1 MADLILGPLMDVTI
15 SKVISATTEQLNLAV
30 GFKQE
35 LKKFRVVLSMVRGVL
50 QDAEE
55 KKVTGYSDL
64 QPWLKELEYIID
76 EADNVVDEIAYEHLR
91 YKVAQKHMWKK
102 VSYFFT
108 LSNPLA
114 FRLKIANRIKDLNL
128 DLASLNDWATGLGLQ
143 YRLAN
148 KFPEQIEIQQTDSS
162 IGDASNMVG
171 RKKEVPEVVQSLID
185 SSNDQSLHVVS
196 IVGMG
201 GIGKTTM
208 AKLVCNNEQI
218 RRCFFKIIWV
228 CVSKNFEVIQILVE
242 MLKTVTDDNKVE
254 HMSQNSLVK
263 KLQEKMEEK
272 AKEEKLKEEARKDEP
287 EGKAKKDEHEGKK
300 YLLIL
305 DDVWDEDTKKLESLR
320 NCLLTIGEKVG
331 GRVLV
336 TTRSKNVAS
345 LMGTPPDHIH
355 DLRKL
360 ADEDCWSKDVW
371 LSIKNNSEEWG
382 SIQEVGGVLRVL
394 QLSFNRLPT
403 PALKQCFAFCSIFP
417 KDFVMEKEMLIQ
429 LWMGEGYLQPSRKRY
444 KEMED
449 IGGKYFNDLFSYSL
463 FQDAKKDSYGS
474 IISCKV
480 HDFIHDLAQSVS
492 ESQTLILEG
501 SSSSDIAAD
510 IRHLNLI
517 SKEGMPE
524 TKIREL
530 RTLFSRVN
538 VSQNKLENFIKVR
551 VLSFCGANIDELP
564 AFLGKMKHLRFL
576 DVSETKIKELPKF
589 ITKLYHLQTFRFMN
603 CGEIK
608 RPLKGIWDLVN
619 LRHIYFNDE
628 KLMPAGIGGLT
639 CLKTLQLFVVGQQKG
654 HQIEELGCLSQ
665 LRGKLE
671 IRNLDMVRDKEEAM
685 GARLS
690 EKGTI
695 QELQLQFGGE
705 SNLSEDRCKQ
715 DLDILEG
722 LQPHSNLKGLTIEHY
737 CGKGCPSWMLETK
750 NFLKNLMSM
759 TFSAC
764 PWLQSIPSL
773 SLSKEAQV
781 EIKNC
786 KNLKSIA
793 DSSLQ
798 QLIIKECEE
807 LVGVEVGQAAMK
819 SLKEVHIEDC
829 GKLENLPMISKL
841 QSLEVLE
848 LQQCTELKMIG
859 DDAPFISTCLQE
871 LNIRNCYNLMSM
883 SSVYG
888 SSSLQKIVIGGCG
901 QLKSIGEDLSTAT
914 CLKELIIW
922 SCNGLMSF
930 PNLHGLSSLQ
940 KIVIVGCGQ
949 LKSIGE
955 DLSTATCL
963 KELTVGWCKG
973 LMSFPNL
980 HGLSSLQ
987 KIEIHWCGQLESI
1000 GEDLSTVTCL
1010 KELTVSGCNG
1020 LMSFPNLHGLSALQ
1034 RIEIRECG
1042 QLKSIGED
1050 LSTVTCLKEL
1060 TVRWCNGL
1068 MSFPNLY
1075 GLSSLQNLW
1084 ITGCGGLR
1092 SLPSG
1097 LPSCTAIKELD
1108 IANCDNLISIPD
1120 DLRRSWSIPNPACL
1134 ARLKWLSIGGF
1145 STELKEFPDLGFI
1158 GSHLEGLT
1166 LIAWGEPRE
1175 CLLDQIQH
1183 LTALK
1188 SLGIRD
1194 FDGLEALPNWFGNL
1208 SSLQTLTISDCK
1220 SLKHMKAIR
1229 CISKLESLDIDGCPE
1244 LKERCTRG
1252 SGAEWDCISHIRN
1265 IKIDYRWIQREGAPI
1280 EDDDSEQ
1287 QVDDNEQQDDD
1298 SEQLPVR
1305 ATGLRRFICCRN

>member
-15 SKVISATTEQLNLAV
+15 YKVILATTEQLNLAV
-30 GFKQE
+30 GYKQE

-55 KKVTGYSDL
+55 KQVTGYSDL
-64 QPWLKELEYIID
+64 QPWLKELEYIVD

-91 YKVAQKHMWKK
+91 YKVAQKQMWKK

-114 FRLKIANRIKDLNL
+114 FRRKIANRIKDLNL

-242 MLKTVTDDNKVE
+242 MLKTVTDDKKVE

-272 AKEEKLKEEARKDEP
+272 AKEEKLKEEAKEEKLKEEARKDEP
-287 EGKAKKDEHEGKK
+287 EGKAKKEEHEGKK
-300 YLLIL
+300 
-305 DDVWDEDTKKLESLR
+305 
-320 NCLLTIGEKVG
+320 
-331 GRVLV
+331 
-336 TTRSKNVAS
+336 
-345 LMGTPPDHIH
+345 
-355 DLRKL
+355 
-360 ADEDCWSKDVW
+360 SKDVW

-382 SIQEVGGVLRVL
+382 SIQEAGGVLRVL

-463 FQDAKKDSYGS
+463 FQDAEKDSYGS
-474 IISCKV
+474 VISCKV

-510 IRHLNLI
+510 VRHLNLI
-517 SKEGMPE
+517 SKEGVPE
-524 TKIREL
+524 TKIRDL
-530 RTLFSRVN
+530 RTLFSRVD

-564 AFLGKMKHLRFL
+564 AFLAKMKHLRFL

-608 RPLKGIWDLVN
+608 RSLKGIWDLVN

-665 LRGKLE
+665 LSGKLK
-671 IRNLDMVRDKEEAM
+671 ICNLGMLRDKEEAM

-690 EKGTI
+690 EKATI
-695 QELQLQFGGE
+695 QELQLVFDRE
-705 SNLSEDRCKQ
+705 SNDSADRCKH
-715 DLDILEG
+715 DDDILEG
-722 LQPHSNLKGLTIEHY
+722 LQPHSNLKGLIVEYY
-737 CGKGCPSWMLETK
+737 CGKSCPAWMSEIENSMSERV
-750 NFLKNLMSM
+750 NFLKNLMFM
-759 TFSAC
+759 TFYKC
-764 PWLQSIPSL
+764 PWLESIPSL
-773 SLSKEAQV
+773 SLSNEAKV
-781 EIKNC
+781 EITNC

-798 QLIIKECEE
+798 KLIIKSCEE
-807 LVGVEVGQAAMK
+807 LVRVEVGPDAMK
-819 SLKEVHIEDC
+819 SLKEVHIGSC
-829 GKLENLPMISKL
+829 GKLEKLLMISKL

-848 LQQCTELKMIG
+848 LQKCRALWMIG
-859 DDAPFISTCLQE
+859 DEARFNSTCLQQ
-871 LNIRNCYNLMSM
+871 LNIQTCHRLMSIP
-883 SSVYG
+883 SVDG
-888 SSSLQKIVIGGCG
+888 LSSLQKIEIRWCGQLKSIGEDLSTATCLKELTVDGCDGLMSLPNLHGLSSLQKIEIHQCGQLKSIGEDLSTATCLKELQVGLCDGLMSFPNLHGLSSLQKIDIHSCGQLKSIGEDLSTATCLKELAIFWCHGLMSFPNLHGLSSLQKIDISCCG

-914 CLKELIIW
+914 CLKELIILQ
-922 SCNGLMSF
+922 CDGLMSF

-940 KIVIVGCGQ
+940 KIKITECGQ

-955 DLSTATCL
+955 DLSTA
-963 KELTVGWCKG
+963 
-973 LMSFPNL
+973 M
-980 HGLSSLQ
+980 
-987 KIEIHWCGQLESI
+987 
-1000 GEDLSTVTCL
+1000 
-1010 KELTVSGCNG
+1010 
-1020 LMSFPNLHGLSALQ
+1020 
-1034 RIEIRECG
+1034 
-1042 QLKSIGED
+1042 
-1050 LSTVTCLKEL
+1050 CLKEL
-1060 TVRWCNGL
+1060 TVRK
-1068 MSFPNLY
+1068 
-1075 GLSSLQNLW
+1075 
-1084 ITGCGGLR
+1084 CGGLR
-1092 SLPSG
+1092 GLPSG
-1097 LPSCTAIKELD
+1097 LPSCTALENLD
-1108 IANCDNLISIPD
+1108 ISNCHNLISIPD
-1120 DLRRSWSIPNPACL
+1120 DLRRSWSTPNPACL
-1134 ARLKWLSIGGF
+1134 ARLKWLTIGGF

-1158 GSHLEGLT
+1158 GSHLEELT

-1175 CLLDQIQH
+1175 RLLDQIQH

-1188 SLGIRD
+1188 SLEIWD

-1208 SSLQTLTISDCK
+1208 SSLQTLTISNCK
-1220 SLKHMKAIR
+1220 SLKHMEAIG
-1229 CISKLESLDIDGCPE
+1229 CLSKLESLGIYGCPE
-1244 LKERCTRG
+1244 LNERCDRESG
-1252 SGAEWDCISHIRN
+1252 SEWDYISHIRYFE
-1265 IKIDYRWIQREGAPI
+1265 II
-1280 EDDDSEQ
+1280 
-1287 QVDDNEQQDDD
+1287 
-1298 SEQLPVR
+1298 
-1305 ATGLRRFICCRN
+1305 